1 MTHVASPPV
10 PGLLLHALAKH
21 WWVLLLRGIC
31 AILFGV
37 LTFVWP
43 GITLL
48 TLVLLYGAYALAD
61 GVLALAE
68 AVMGGAPA
76 PRWWLAL
83 VGLLGIAVGILTF
96 AWPGITA
103 LVLLLFIAGW
113 AIATGLLQIV
123 GAIRLRKEIESEW
136 LLIASGVLSV
146 IFGLILVVQ
155 PGTAFTRS
163 STAFSRSGFR
173 CACGVTQRAR
183 STMEYGA
190 PASSCAE
197 IATNAPRAW
206 GWGKTERLGCGRCG
220 AAANAG
226 IWLVRGFH
234 STSRPFY

>member
-10 PGLLLHALAKH
+10 PGLMLHALAKH

-113 AIATGLLQIV
+113 AIATGILQIV
-123 GAIRLRKEIESEW
+123 GAIRLRKEIENEW
-136 LLIASGVLSV
+136 LLIAGGVLSV

-155 PGTAFTRS
+155 TRDRRVGVALRHRHLRDPLRHSRDLAF
-163 STAFSRSGFR
+163 AAPAQSRNELDR
-173 CACGVTQRAR
+173 RR
-183 STMEYGA
+183 KYGA

-197 IATNAPRAW
+197 IATR
-206 GWGKTERLGCGRCG
+206 TR
-220 AAANAG
+220 
-226 IWLVRGFH
+226 
-234 STSRPFY
+234 

>member
-10 PGLLLHALAKH
+10 PGLMLHALAKH

-76 PRWWLAL
+76 PRWWLVL

-103 LVLLLFIAGW
+103 LVLLLFIWWPSPGPARW
-113 AIATGLLQIV
+113 RCST
-123 GAIRLRKEIESEW
+123 SS
-136 LLIASGVLSV
+136 AS
-146 IFGLILVVQ
+146 
-155 PGTAFTRS
+155 TRS

-183 STMEYGA
+183 STTQY
-190 PASSCAE
+190 
-197 IATNAPRAW
+197 
-206 GWGKTERLGCGRCG
+206 
-220 AAANAG
+220 AG
-226 IWLVRGFH
+226 IIMR
-234 STSRPFY
+234 

>member
-1 MTHVASPPV
+1 MAHVANPPLG
-10 PGLLLHALAKH
+10 PRLLLHTLAKN
-21 WWVLLLRGIC
+21 WWLLLLRGIC

-48 TLVLLYGAYALAD
+48 TLVLLYGAYALVD

-113 AIATGLLQIV
+113 AIATGVLQIV
-123 GAIRLRKEIESEW
+123 GAIRL
-136 LLIASGVLSV
+136 VSV

-155 PGTAFTRS
+155 PGTGAL
-163 STAFSRSGFR
+163 ALLYVIGIY
-173 CACGVTQRAR
+173 AIL
-183 STMEYGA
+183 YGILLVWL
-190 PASSCAE
+190 SLRLRGH
-197 IATNAPRAW
+197 AT
-206 GWGKTERLGCGRCG
+206 
-220 AAANAG
+220 
-226 IWLVRGFH
+226 
-234 STSRPFY
+234 S

>member
-1 MTHVASPPV
+1 M
-10 PGLLLHALAKH
+10 
-21 WWVLLLRGIC
+21 RGIC

-61 GVLALAE
+61 GVLTIAE

-103 LVLLLFIAGW
+103 LVLLLLFIAGW
-113 AIATGLLQIV
+113 AIATGVLQIV
-123 GAIRLRKEIESEW
+123 GAIRLRKEIDNEW

-146 IFGLILVVQ
+146 IFGLILGPARDRGVGLTLRHRHLRD
-155 PGTAFTRS
+155 PLRH
-163 STAFSRSGFR
+163 SRDSGLR
-173 CACGVTQRAR
+173 CACANTQRAR
-183 STMEYGA
+183 STTA
-190 PASSCAE
+190 LRTRVLSPL
-197 IATNAPRAW
+197 T
-206 GWGKTERLGCGRCG
+206 
-220 AAANAG
+220 
-226 IWLVRGFH
+226 
-234 STSRPFY
+234 

>member
-1 MTHVASPPV
+1 TARVHHARRPRVGNVSARCSRAPAGSGRAMAHCPTPSHVWPAPFASARSARLVGPPLMEV
-10 PGLLLHALAKH
+10 CHDTRCQSASSGSDVARTRKH

-96 AWPGITA
+96 AWP
-103 LVLLLFIAGW
+103 
-113 AIATGLLQIV
+113 
-123 GAIRLRKEIESEW
+123 
-136 LLIASGVLSV
+136 
-146 IFGLILVVQ
+146 
-155 PGTAFTRS
+155 
-163 STAFSRSGFR
+163 
-173 CACGVTQRAR
+173 
-183 STMEYGA
+183 
-190 PASSCAE
+190 
-197 IATNAPRAW
+197 
-206 GWGKTERLGCGRCG
+206 
-220 AAANAG
+220 
-226 IWLVRGFH
+226 
-234 STSRPFY
+234 